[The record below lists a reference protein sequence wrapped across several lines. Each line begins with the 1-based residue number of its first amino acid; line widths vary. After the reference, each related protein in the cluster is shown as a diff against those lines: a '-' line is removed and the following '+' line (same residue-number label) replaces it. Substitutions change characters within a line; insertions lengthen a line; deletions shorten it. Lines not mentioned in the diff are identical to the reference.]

1 MSTVQFPNPTTVQGA
16 FDYLI
21 LFILLFAAVCGLY
34 ILAALAGIA
43 PGV

>member
-1 MSTVQFPNPTTVQGA
+1 MEFPKPTTVQGA

-34 ILAALAGIA
+34 ILAAVSGIA
-43 PGV
+43 PAV